1 FFSMRPPCDRVWV
14 LQDIHWSQGAL
25 AYFPSYAHGDL
36 RSAQFFHKAV
46 QDVPS
51 TPDDITR
58 GKFDTLLNWAT
69 TNLYQHG
76 RKFTV
81 DELVRRVTG
90 KPTQW
95 QPYVAYLEAKFK
107 EIY

>member
-1 FFSMRPPCDRVWV
+1 MRPRGY
-14 LQDIHWSQGAL
+14 LQPAYYPALRIRTTPSPREDIA
-25 AYFPSYAHGDL
+25 
-36 RSAQFFHKAV
+36 
-46 QDVPS
+46 
-51 TPDDITR
+51 R
-58 GKFDTLLNWAT
+58 GKFDRLLNWAT

-76 RKFTV
+76 RKFTM

-90 KPTQW
+90 DGIQW

>member
-1 FFSMRPPCDRVWV
+1 MARCKGSACVPEATYNLHIILRFELELPRAPRE
-14 LQDIHWSQGAL
+14 DIA
-25 AYFPSYAHGDL
+25 
-36 RSAQFFHKAV
+36 
-46 QDVPS
+46 
-51 TPDDITR
+51 R
-58 GKFDTLLNWAT
+58 GKFDRLLNWAT

-90 KPTQW
+90 DGIQW